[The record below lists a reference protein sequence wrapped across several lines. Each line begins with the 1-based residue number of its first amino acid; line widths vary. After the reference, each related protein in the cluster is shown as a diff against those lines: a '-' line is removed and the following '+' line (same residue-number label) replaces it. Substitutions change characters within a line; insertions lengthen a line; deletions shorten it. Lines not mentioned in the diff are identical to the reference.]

1 MKFIDK
7 EVFTIPQY
15 LTESISKQTDN
26 SAHALVLTSI
36 TSDIIQVSKFARD
49 IDDEVCVLMFATD
62 TPYYIPLYSREFSAI
77 IYWIGLVNGVK
88 LEVND
93 INKVIG
99 DLQHYIVVES
109 GNAEFMEETFQ
120 SMGVCQ

>member
-1 MKFIDK
+1 MQLIENQIAASNKKAFD
-7 EVFTIPQY
+7 TLPRN
-15 LTESISKQTDN
+15 TENDAQELIRHNITNTMIQT
-26 SAHALVLTSI
+26 SE
-36 TSDIIQVSKFARD
+36 FARD
-49 IDDEVCVLMFATD
+49 ANDEVCILMFATD
-62 TPYYIPLYSREFSAI
+62 TPYYIPLYSREISAVI
-77 IYWIGLVNGVK
+77 HWIGLIYGVK